1 MIPCWPDD
9 AADIRTLAV
18 DTLGAMGE
26 SLVSG
31 RKATDAREMP
41 VFNPIAACVP
51 RGAPDGRARGDG
63 LKWRADAERA
73 RRLGFGA
80 KLCIHPRQVDV
91 VNRAF
96 QPSDEERDWAKR
108 VLDAAARAG
117 GAAVAVDGKMVDK
130 PVMLRAQAILD
141 EAGDEASKRS
151 G

>member
-73 RRLGFGA
+73 LLTDEQCVPRAKARRRGRTHRSPVHL
-80 KLCIHPRQVDV
+80 LCTRL
-91 VNRAF
+91 AA
-96 QPSDEERDWAKR
+96 QP
-108 VLDAAARAG
+108 
-117 GAAVAVDGKMVDK
+117 
-130 PVMLRAQAILD
+130 
-141 EAGDEASKRS
+141 
-151 G
+151 